1 MATNKYDVLLYE
13 KSNGTCPVQEF
24 LDSLDNKMAAKMY
37 GMIELLEEN
46 GPALRMP
53 YSEHLQDGIFE
64 LRIKFSSNI
73 TRVLYF
79 FYVEKKI
86 ILTNGF
92 VKKTQKTPKNELLT
106 AIKYRQEFLERD
118 E

>member
-1 MATNKYDVLLYE
+1 M
-13 KSNGTCPVQEF
+13 
-24 LDSLDNKMAAKMY
+24 DNKMAAKMY

-46 GPALRMP
+46 GPALRIP

-64 LRIKFSSNI
+64 LRVKFSSNI

>member
-1 MATNKYDVLLYE
+1 M
-13 KSNGTCPVQEF
+13 
-24 LDSLDNKMAAKMY
+24 DNKMAAKMY